1 MVTFWVFLEFKKK
14 IRAVSEALYLSSTEY
29 VNV

>member
-1 MVTFWVFLEFKKK
+1 MVTFWGFLEFKKK
-14 IRAVSEALYLSSTEY
+14 IRAVSEALYFSSTEY

>member
-1 MVTFWVFLEFKKK
+1 MVTFWGVFRIQKK
-14 IRAVSEALYLSSTEY
+14 IRAVSEALYLGSTEC